1 MATYVMSD
9 IHGQLNSFH
18 SMIDKIGLDKEKDTL
33 YLLGDYV
40 DWGQDGVG
48 VIQQIMKMQK
58 DGFSIKCLMGNHEKM
73 MLDVID
79 NLVLSGE
86 EYQECVDIWYRN
98 MGEDTH
104 RLMMCLDNK
113 ERDNIIAWLRALNI
127 TYPITVGG
135 RDYILCHASP
145 WHEDMDVDY
154 MLNARYD
161 PVAFSNAVRDTCPNT
176 TMICGH
182 TIVYDFK
189 SVDDTMKCKIYRC
202 SPYLI
207 YIDCGAKVLG
217 LKRYARLGCLRLDDL
232 AEFYTE

>member
-1 MATYVMSD
+1 MSD
-9 IHGQLNSFH
+9 IHRQLNSFH

-40 DWGQDGVG
+40 DWGPDGVG

-127 TYPITVGG
+127 TYPIMITIFKTLWI
-135 RDYILCHASP
+135 DLINNFFFPPFLHYNHLYSNYNMNISIILHFF
-145 WHEDMDVDY
+145 M
-154 MLNARYD
+154 
-161 PVAFSNAVRDTCPNT
+161 FF
-176 TMICGH
+176 I
-182 TIVYDFK
+182 
-189 SVDDTMKCKIYRC
+189 
-202 SPYLI
+202 
-207 YIDCGAKVLG
+207 
-217 LKRYARLGCLRLDDL
+217 
-232 AEFYTE
+232 

>member
-1 MATYVMSD
+1 
-9 IHGQLNSFH
+9 
-18 SMIDKIGLDKEKDTL
+18 
-33 YLLGDYV
+33 
-40 DWGQDGVG
+40 
-48 VIQQIMKMQK
+48 
-58 DGFSIKCLMGNHEKM
+58 M

-145 WHEDMDVDY
+145 WLEDMDVDY